1 MKTLSMEYKTLNN
14 GIQMPLLGFGV
25 FQITDME
32 ECIRAVSDALTVGY
46 RLIDTASIYGNEVAV
61 GKAISLSG
69 IPRDQLFVTTKAWI
83 SEMGYERTLSAFE
96 QSLVRLGL
104 EYIDLY
110 LIHMPFGDYYG
121 TWKALE
127 RLYNTGR
134 VRAIGVCNFEPDRL
148 IDLCQNVEVIPAVN
162 QIEIHPFTQQKN
174 ALEIMHSLNVQPE
187 AWGPF
192 AEGRNGLFQDETL
205 ISIGRKYGKTAA
217 QVVLQWHRQ
226 QGIIAIPKSINKE
239 RIIENF
245 SVGDFFLSQDDMDAI
260 SIKDTGHSIILDL
273 HDPKEVYRLYRI

>member
-260 SIKDTGHSIILDL
+260 SIKDTGHNMILDL